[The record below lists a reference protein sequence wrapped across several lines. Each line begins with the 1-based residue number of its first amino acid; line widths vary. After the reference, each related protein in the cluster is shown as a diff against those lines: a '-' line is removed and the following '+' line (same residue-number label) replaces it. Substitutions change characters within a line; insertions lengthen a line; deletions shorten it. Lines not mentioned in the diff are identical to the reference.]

1 MASFKACDLFLLI
14 FRAADLGK
22 SVCQDMWNRA
32 GNNLKIPSELGVAST
47 APLVPLFQVKPP
59 GGTAKIGRPIF
70 VKFDVDY
77 NLSLFSYLVVSS

>member
-70 VKFDVDY
+70 VKFDGDY